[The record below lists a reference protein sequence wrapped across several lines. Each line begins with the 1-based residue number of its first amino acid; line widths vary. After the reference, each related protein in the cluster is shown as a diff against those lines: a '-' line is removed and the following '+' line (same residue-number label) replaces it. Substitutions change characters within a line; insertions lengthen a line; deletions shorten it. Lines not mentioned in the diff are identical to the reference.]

1 MALNLTSYNSIQTA
15 LFCRMDVPDYSV
27 LRFSSFNRVVNIDGE
42 DYTGLGTLLGV
53 TDTSNDLR
61 VNSSQMSITISG
73 IPNSSISEIINNR
86 VKGSAIQIWRVFF
99 DPVTGAI
106 LDIPGNPLGRFQG
119 IVNNY
124 SLEEDWSQGALTTTN
139 TILIS
144 CSSTVDVLNNK
155 IAGRRTNSIDEKALY
170 PTDLSMDRVA
180 KLANSNFNFGVVV
193 N

>member
-1 MALNLTSYNSIQTA
+1 MSINLSSLTSIQSA
-15 LFCRMDVPDYSV
+15 LFCRMDVPGYQV

-61 VNSSQMSITISG
+61 VTNSQFTITISG
-73 IPNSSISEIINNR
+73 IPDSSINEILNNR
-86 VKGSAIQIWRVFF
+86 IKGSAIQVWRVFF
-99 DPVTGAI
+99 DPATGEI

-124 SLEEDWSQGALTTTN
+124 SLEEDWSQGSLTTTN
-139 TILIS
+139 TILIT
-144 CSSTVDVLNNK
+144 CSSTVDVLSNK
-155 IAGRRTNSIDEKALY
+155 ISGRKTNSTDEKALY
-170 PTDLSMDRVA
+170 PTDVSMDRVA
-180 KLANSNFNFGVVV
+180 KLTNSNFNFGVVV

>member
-1 MALNLTSYNSIQTA
+1 MSLNLTSYTSIQTA
-15 LFCRMDVPDYSV
+15 LFCRMDVPGYEV

-61 VNSSQMSITISG
+61 VNSSQFTITISG
-73 IPNSSISEIINNR
+73 IPDSSISEILNNR
-86 VKGSAIQIWRVFF
+86 VKGSSIQVWRVFF
-99 DPVTGAI
+99 DPATGAI

-124 SLEEDWSQGALTTTN
+124 SLEEDWSQGSLTTTN
-139 TILIS
+139 TILIT
-144 CSSTVDVLNNK
+144 CSSTVDVLDNK
-155 IAGRRTNSIDEKALY
+155 ISGRKTNSTDEKALY

>member
-1 MALNLTSYNSIQTA
+1 MSLNLSAYTSIQTA
-15 LFCRMDVPDYSV
+15 LFCRMDVPDYGV

-61 VNSSQMSITISG
+61 VNSSQFTITISG
-73 IPNSSISEIINNR
+73 IPNTSINEILNNR
-86 VKGSAIQIWRVFF
+86 VKGSAIQVWRVFF
-99 DPVTGAI
+99 DPATGAI

-124 SLEEDWSQGALTTTN
+124 SLEEDWSQGSLTTTN
-139 TILIS
+139 TILIT

-155 IAGRRTNSIDEKALY
+155 ISGRQTNSTDEKALY